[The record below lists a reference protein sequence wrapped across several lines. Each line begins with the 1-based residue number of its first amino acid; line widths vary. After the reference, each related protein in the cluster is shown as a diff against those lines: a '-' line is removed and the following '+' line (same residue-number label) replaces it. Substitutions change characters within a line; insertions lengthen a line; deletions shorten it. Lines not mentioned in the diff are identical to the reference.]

1 MEFRKNQKTKKL
13 IYSSYRNLYI
23 SNLFHQVSKY
33 SCETYM
39 KPIFLKILNICPS
52 FHYHSIVPLL
62 KSRTMKVVDFARQTC
77 DKSTYL

>member
-39 KPIFLKILNICPS
+39 KPIFLKIFKYMSFFSLPLNSSIAQIP
-52 FHYHSIVPLL
+52 HYESGGFCATNL
-62 KSRTMKVVDFARQTC
+62 
-77 DKSTYL
+77 